1 MKESLLN
8 SFFVIAV
15 GLLTCSSY
23 GQHRLTVSGGSQ
35 YTWFAD
41 FYGSTSN
48 VIDRFDVVDT
58 FNFYVGSQ
66 HSGYPID
73 SITWEQG
80 FIRNSMAGH
89 CSFNARIGYDRRLG
103 KHWGFNCGMSYREHV
118 VSFEY
123 IRNEIVGKYPL
134 YYYYY
139 RPVLVSCKDIYR
151 GIGGYFLLGYNSSE
165 SKRVYISALFG
176 PELTYFRL
184 YRKEWRY
191 EELVDRGIRGRRA
204 GSCSIN
210 LLASLPLTVNISEKC
225 SMSIEFNYRY
235 LGPYVIGGNAYDY
248 TDQFRH
254 SVGINLG
261 AGFKLCS
268 KEKD

>member
-1 MKESLLN
+1 MRELLLN
-8 SFFVIAV
+8 SFFAIAL

-35 YTWFAD
+35 YTWFTD
-41 FYGSTSN
+41 FYGSTSD
-48 VIDRFDVVDT
+48 VIDRFDIVDT
-58 FNFYVGSQ
+58 FNFYAGSH
-66 HSGYPID
+66 HSGYPAD
-73 SITWEQG
+73 SVTWKIG
-80 FIRNSMAGH
+80 WVRNSMAGH
-89 CSFNARIGYDRRLG
+89 CSFNTRIGYDRRLG
-103 KHWGFNCGMSYREHV
+103 KHWGFNCGLSYREHV
-118 VSFEY
+118 VSFEL
-123 IRNEIVGKYPL
+123 ILDEIVGNYPS
-134 YYYYY
+134 YYYK
-139 RPVLVSCKDIYR
+139 RPVLFSYKHTYR

-184 YRKEWRY
+184 YRKKWRY
-191 EELVDRGIRGRRA
+191 GELVDHGIRGRRA

-261 AGFKLCS
+261 AGFKLGS